1 MTPLYFVL
9 SVLFL
14 LQASIKDAKS
24 DEACHVTQF
33 YQVDVAV
40 EICDVIVLE
49 NLFVPGG
56 ETLNLL
62 LKDNTTVYFSGN
74 ITFGYYEW
82 EGPLI
87 AINATNA
94 VIEGKDD
101 SILNGQGELHWDGLG
116 EWGSVKPKFFVMQLH
131 NSIMSNIH
139 VLNPPVHT
147 VLLTDSTNV
156 ELSGWNIDASE
167 GDVDAVGSDRAGH
180 NTDGFDVFN
189 SSNIL
194 LQDSIV
200 HNQDDCVAIRCGTN
214 IVVDKF
220 ICYGGHGLSISVGFS
235 NDSFVLNT
243 LINVTISNS
252 IVKGGDNGI
261 HIKTHVDGGDGII
274 SNVTYENII
283 LDGALKY
290 GVNVQQNYRNQP
302 ANSGSTLDPEN
313 NIPILNLDLIN
324 VDGNVADSAT
334 PVYILCADEG
344 CYDWKFE
351 DVSIIG
357 SKESNCNYEPSDYYC

>member
-101 SILNGQGELHWDGLG
+101 SILNGQGELYWDGLG

-139 VLNPPVHT
+139 VLN
-147 VLLTDSTNV
+147 
-156 ELSGWNIDASE
+156 
-167 GDVDAVGSDRAGH
+167 
-180 NTDGFDVFN
+180 
-189 SSNIL
+189 
-194 LQDSIV
+194 
-200 HNQDDCVAIRCGTN
+200 
-214 IVVDKF
+214 
-220 ICYGGHGLSISVGFS
+220 

-344 CYDWKFE
+344 CYNWKFE

>member
-49 NLFVPGG
+49 NF
-56 ETLNLL
+56 
-62 LKDNTTVYFSGN
+62 
-74 ITFGYYEW
+74 
-82 EGPLI
+82 
-87 AINATNA
+87 
-94 VIEGKDD
+94 
-101 SILNGQGELHWDGLG
+101 
-116 EWGSVKPKFFVMQLH
+116 
-131 NSIMSNIH
+131 
-139 VLNPPVHT
+139 
-147 VLLTDSTNV
+147 
-156 ELSGWNIDASE
+156 
-167 GDVDAVGSDRAGH
+167 
-180 NTDGFDVFN
+180 
-189 SSNIL
+189 
-194 LQDSIV
+194 
-200 HNQDDCVAIRCGTN
+200 
-214 IVVDKF
+214 
-220 ICYGGHGLSISVGFS
+220 
-235 NDSFVLNT
+235 
-243 LINVTISNS
+243 NS

-344 CYDWKFE
+344 CYNWKFE

>member
-94 VIEGKDD
+94 VIEGKD
-101 SILNGQGELHWDGLG
+101 
-116 EWGSVKPKFFVMQLH
+116 
-131 NSIMSNIH
+131 
-139 VLNPPVHT
+139 
-147 VLLTDSTNV
+147 
-156 ELSGWNIDASE
+156 
-167 GDVDAVGSDRAGH
+167 
-180 NTDGFDVFN
+180 
-189 SSNIL
+189 
-194 LQDSIV
+194 
-200 HNQDDCVAIRCGTN
+200 
-214 IVVDKF
+214 
-220 ICYGGHGLSISVGFS
+220 
-235 NDSFVLNT
+235 
-243 LINVTISNS
+243 
-252 IVKGGDNGI
+252 
-261 HIKTHVDGGDGII
+261 
-274 SNVTYENII
+274 
-283 LDGALKY
+283 GALKY

-344 CYDWKFE
+344 CYNWKFE